1 MKPQVWLVL
10 HQDVLEE
17 GAEAED
23 GLRVRGDLVQPEP
36 EPQVHRLEGGV
47 QLRRL
52 VTHVAHRGREHAEP
66 VKWNDPAEKNG
77 NKPLNLII
85 IVVC

>member
-52 VTHVAHRGREHAEP
+52 VTDVAHRGREHAEP
-66 VKWNDPAEKNG
+66 VKWNNTAKRNC
-77 NKPLNLII
+77 I
-85 IVVC
+85 